1 MEKKGSSKGKDQ
13 RAMKDLPPRNT
24 QDVKGGTIADTA
36 TASLVKAC
44 TNGAHFPEVV
54 IHL

>member
-1 MEKKGSSKGKDQ
+1 MEKKENGKSSGK
-13 RAMKDLPPRNT
+13 RTVKDLT
-24 QDVKGGTIADTA
+24 VKSVASVKGGTIADTA

>member
-1 MEKKGSSKGKDQ
+1 MDKKSRSQ
-13 RAMKDLPPRNT
+13 RNPAVKDLTPRDT

-44 TNGAHFPEVV
+44 TTGTHIPEVT
-54 IHL
+54 IHLY